1 LPKKTFECAEFVH
14 AKLITQVKDNQEE
27 LRKQIIHGCS
37 IQKSIDV
44 FEEEFDKAHG
54 RIEKRTYEVFQAIP
68 MLNKWQNDWPY
79 LRYIIRVTRHRHL
92 YKTQKE
98 ASNTVSYYVSN
109 AALSAQEYGQYI
121 REHWFIENK
130 LHHIKDVSFQ
140 EDKQTKLRNPT
151 IYSTCINWALNI
163 MKMNKSKN
171 IKRSLF
177 KNSLDFQILNGV
189 IESFL

>member
-1 LPKKTFECAEFVH
+1 
-14 AKLITQVKDNQEE
+14 
-27 LRKQIIHGCS
+27 
-37 IQKSIDV
+37 
-44 FEEEFDKAHG
+44 
-54 RIEKRTYEVFQAIP
+54 
-68 MLNKWQNDWPY
+68 MLNKWQDDWPY

-109 AALSAQEYGQYI
+109 AALSAQKYGQYI

-140 EDKQTKLRNPT
+140 EDKQTKLCNPT

-163 MKMNKSKN
+163 MKINKSKN
-171 IKRSLF
+171 IKRNIF
-177 KNSLDFQILNGV
+177 KNSLDFQILINV
-189 IESFL
+189 MEKFW